1 MPISVPT
8 MYLLNNIRQIRTPLA
23 NAQNLSKLLSYR
35 MFFYSLF
42 GGSIILGNTNVNNI
56 RLLDEEFKYEI

>member
-56 RLLDEEFKYEI
+56 RLLDEEFKY